1 MNDSEKT
8 ATAEPKTTSG
18 PHWTFSVLHAA
29 HVIED
34 RIELALGKAGLSLA
48 KHGALTE
55 LAKAGEPLTLSQLAE
70 RLSCVRSNMTQLI
83 DRLEAD
89 GLVNRLPDPADRR
102 SVKAELTD
110 LGREKQRAGERAVKR
125 VQSEFASS
133 LTARER
139 MGLEAA
145 LGAIK

>member
-1 MNDSEKT
+1 M
-8 ATAEPKTTSG
+8 TS
-18 PHWTFSVLHAA
+18 PVTVAVVFCA
-29 HVIED
+29 
-34 RIELALGKAGLSLA
+34 
-48 KHGALTE
+48 
-55 LAKAGEPLTLSQLAE
+55 
-70 RLSCVRSNMTQLI
+70 
-83 DRLEAD
+83 AD

-110 LGREKQRAGERAVKR
+110 LGREKQRAGDRAVKK
-125 VQSEFASS
+125 VQTEFASS

>member
-1 MNDSEKT
+1 MNDTE
-8 ATAEPKTTSG
+8 TTSTTEPEMSTG
-18 PHWTFSVLHAA
+18 PHWTLSVLHAA
-29 HVIED
+29 HVIEE
-34 RIELALGKAGLSLA
+34 RLELALGKSGLSFA
-48 KHGALTE
+48 KQGALTE

-110 LGREKQRAGERAVKR
+110 LGREKQRAGDRAVKK
-125 VQSEFASS
+125 VQTEFASS

-145 LGAIK
+145 LVAIK

>member
-1 MNDSEKT
+1 M
-8 ATAEPKTTSG
+8 
-18 PHWTFSVLHAA
+18 
-29 HVIED
+29 
-34 RIELALGKAGLSLA
+34 
-48 KHGALTE
+48 
-55 LAKAGEPLTLSQLAE
+55 TLSQLAE

-89 GLVNRLPDPADRR
+89 GFVNRLPDPADRR

-110 LGREKQRAGERAVKR
+110 LGREKQRAGDKAVKR

>member
-8 ATAEPKTTSG
+8 TVAEPQASAG
-18 PHWTFSVLHAA
+18 PHWTFSVIHAA
-29 HVIED
+29 HLIED
-34 RIELALGKAGLSLA
+34 RIELALGKSGLSLA
-48 KHGALTE
+48 KHGALSE
-55 LAKAGEPLTLSQLAE
+55 LVQAGEPLTLSQLAA

-89 GLVNRLPDPADRR
+89 GLVNRLDDPADRR
-102 SVKAELTD
+102 SVKAELTEK
-110 LGREKQRAGERAVKR
+110 GREKQRAGERAVKR
-125 VQSEFASS
+125 VQSEFAAS

-139 MGLEAA
+139 SGLEAA